1 MQEFQR
7 EKEHLCQEI
16 EEIDK
21 MERENLDL
29 MSSLLTEIE
38 VSCIVIALAEQ
49 GSFNCVSVEMIENS
63 AGEKER
69 QSSSSDLN

>member
-16 EEIDK
+16 EEIDM

-38 VSCIVIALAEQ
+38 VSCIVVALAEQ
-49 GSFNCVSVEMIENS
+49 
-63 AGEKER
+63 
-69 QSSSSDLN
+69 SSSSIACLER